1 MYEGISG
8 IDFLRANLCDE
19 IIFKE
24 LDSPLI
30 LAGLALF
37 NQVENFQIIYS
48 SNVVG
53 YVEKNNIFWD
63 DSFNKNNVKI
73 TVKKKIFIPT
83 KFNVQ
88 GENIEVENKVWKCL
102 EVLSNKTLVPKS
114 KKSRNNGAGAGIND
128 ND

>member
-48 SNVVG
+48 SNVIG

-63 DSFNKNNVKI
+63 ESFKKNNVKI
-73 TVKKKIFIPT
+73 TVKKKIFIPIS
-83 KFNVQ
+83 
-88 GENIEVENKVWKCL
+88 ELRNI
-102 EVLSNKTLVPKS
+102 P
-114 KKSRNNGAGAGIND
+114 D
-128 ND
+128 